1 VSCAGSFLCCLVG
14 MSLSLL
20 KDVADYLTPVLHSS
34 QFSLSGV
41 LTPDEFTSS
50 GDQLVHACRTWK
62 WEGGSKATNKSYLDP
77 HKQYLI
83 TRNVPCMCRA
93 NAYARQVSHSIIL
106 PCHVIACSHPPPS
119 PLPAALSLMPRI
131 LFVVG
136 RALTRRW

>member
-1 VSCAGSFLCCLVG
+1 MECCVLLCCVLLA

-20 KDVADYLTPVLHSS
+20 KDVADYLTPVLSS
-34 QFSLSGV
+34 SHFSSSGV

-62 WEGGSKATNKSYLDP
+62 WEGGNKATNKSYLDP

-93 NAYARQVSHSIIL
+93 NAYARQVKQQSPTPHHSLIPFTHSLITRSSV
-106 PCHVIACSHPPPS
+106 P
-119 PLPAALSLMPRI
+119 LSLS
-131 LFVVG
+131 LVV
-136 RALTRRW
+136 R